1 MVGVLIL
8 SAVVTGQSN
17 SNWQTLPLAESNG
30 FSVQLR
36 VKNRASLADNSW
48 LALELE
54 NHSSS
59 RTIVDNLHYRIEYEA
74 RPIGEGSMWSS
85 GLCQGSVTEVFPED
99 WDTTPVAWHILK
111 RGETREVVDALSYA
125 AAATLQGRPPFSHCP
140 RDAALNVA
148 ATAHFRMSV
157 SHGGNS
163 PKTSIGTPVHGIPFK
178 FRWDPPPQDAIP
190 AMQKRLRALCRDKD
204 KITDVRALPSTRLAC
219 ALLNVTAVTDG
230 ITDDELENAA
240 QLTGTFNQ
248 DLRRAALRC
257 LFERNPTDRR
267 FLVELDEAIRR
278 NPNVVGY
285 LVQTEFWH
293 VDLTGAVAE
302 ALRDPHA
309 RVVARRV
316 LNEHRR
322 DWENDAEFVR
332 QVETIDRE
340 LAWHSWFRRFGLL
353 AIVVVT
359 AVLVM
364 LCLWLFHIGR
374 PPRHGRKA
382 ESPSK

>member
-1 MVGVLIL
+1 M
-8 SAVVTGQSN
+8 
-17 SNWQTLPLAESNG
+17 
-30 FSVQLR
+30 
-36 VKNRASLADNSW
+36 
-48 LALELE
+48 
-54 NHSSS
+54 
-59 RTIVDNLHYRIEYEA
+59 
-74 RPIGEGSMWSS
+74 
-85 GLCQGSVTEVFPED
+85 
-99 WDTTPVAWHILK
+99 
-111 RGETREVVDALSYA
+111 
-125 AAATLQGRPPFSHCP
+125 
-140 RDAALNVA
+140 
-148 ATAHFRMSV
+148 
-157 SHGGNS
+157 
-163 PKTSIGTPVHGIPFK
+163 
-178 FRWDPPPQDAIP
+178 
-190 AMQKRLRALCRDKD
+190 
-204 KITDVRALPSTRLAC
+204 AC

-364 LCLWLFHIGR
+364 LCLWLFHKGR